1 MATRDAAPPEPP
13 EASGDLRRQAARAR
27 RLARELSRREEARL
41 LYDLAAVLDARA
53 IAAER
58 LEAEDG

>member
-1 MATRDAAPPEPP
+1 MPIRDAASPEQP

-41 LYDLAAVLDARA
+41 MHDLAAVLDARA
-53 IAAER
+53 IAAALE
-58 LEAEDG
+58 EAEDG